1 MLNKFLIL
9 FFLVLSAAP
18 GCAPK
23 QEPATAPHQWELSS
37 EATVTYY
44 YLKAQDKH
52 SQGRFLEAAA
62 LLERAVEAGPKPYL
76 YIDMARSYWRGRDR
90 DMAVKSMKEAVS
102 AFPEEPDVYFV
113 LAELYLA
120 DNNES
125 KALEVIDQFSR
136 IAPDHPDVYQ
146 DLASFYHETGD
157 YPKVLDLLQQVPDED
172 KTPEMLYHMGRAS
185 YELGDIKK
193 AVRFLRRAVDKK
205 PMFVQGWA
213 ELAFIF
219 ERERDYVQAEEIY
232 EKLYSIGETN
242 PDLILRIIELN
253 LKLNDPDKARRFLDK
268 GPNDLQ
274 FHLDAA
280 KQFINNSF
288 YDHAYDILSKIT
300 RRSSYPPTVFFYMAL
315 VAYEGWSDPDRALEY
330 LQYVPEDD
338 PYHVQALLFS
348 IEIHF
353 EQKQY
358 RQALELTRQG
368 SNIHPDE
375 SRFVLF
381 ESVILEILGEY
392 SRALEAVDS
401 GLKKW
406 PSNTDLHFRKGV
418 LLDKKGK
425 KDQALETMEDI
436 VAMDQDH
443 HEALNYVGYTL
454 AEQDRDLDRALVLIK
469 RALKLDPGNGYY
481 MDSLAWTYYV
491 RGEYEKAWKE
501 ISRAV
506 EFAADDPIIWE
517 HYADIA
523 LAVNNPEQALRGYET
538 ALEMDPDDLDEIQ
551 KKIKKL
557 LDKYPELQNRDES

>member
-1 MLNKFLIL
+1 MLNKFLII

-23 QEPATAPHQWELSS
+23 QEPATAPHHWELSS
-37 EATVTYY
+37 QATVTYY
-44 YLKAQDKH
+44 YLKAQDQL
-52 SQGRFLEAAA
+52 SQGRFLESAA
-62 LLERAVEAGPKPYL
+62 LLEKAIEAGPRPYL

-90 DMAVKSMKEAVS
+90 DMAIKSMKEAVS
-102 AFPEEPDVYFV
+102 AFPDEPDVYFA
-113 LAELYLA
+113 LAEFYLA
-120 DNNES
+120 DNKEG
-125 KALEVIDQFSR
+125 KALEIIDQFSEV
-136 IAPDHPDVYQ
+136 APDHPGVYQ
-146 DLASFYHETGD
+146 DLASFYNEVGD
-157 YPKVLDLLQQVPDED
+157 YPKVLDLLQQVPDKD
-172 KTPEMLYHMGRAS
+172 KTPEMLYHMARAS
-185 YELGDIKK
+185 FELGDIKK
-193 AVRFLRRAVDKK
+193 AVQLLRRAVDIN
-205 PMFVQGWA
+205 PMFVQAWA

-232 EKLYSIGETN
+232 EKLFSIGETN

-253 LKLNDPDKARRFLDK
+253 LKLNDPDKARQFLDK
-268 GPNDLQ
+268 GPDDLQ

-300 RRSSYPPTVFFYMAL
+300 QRSSYPPTVFFYMAL

-330 LQYVPEDD
+330 LQEVPRDD
-338 PYHVQALLFS
+338 PYHLQAFLFR

-358 RQALELTRQG
+358 RQALDLSRQG
-368 SNIHPDE
+368 REIHPNE
-375 SRFVLF
+375 SRLVLF
-381 ESVILEILGEY
+381 ESIVLEILGEY
-392 SRALEAVDS
+392 PGALEAVRS

-406 PSNTDLHFRKGV
+406 PSDTDLLFRKGV
-418 LLDKKGK
+418 LLDKKGE
-425 KDQALETMEDI
+425 KDQALETMEEI
-436 VAMDQDH
+436 VSMDQDH

-481 MDSLAWTYYV
+481 MDSLAWAYYV
-491 RGEYEKAWKE
+491 QGEYEKAWKE

-506 EFAADDPIIWE
+506 EIVADDPIIWE

-523 LAVNNPEQALRGYET
+523 LAVNNPEQALRGYER
-538 ALEMDPDDLDEIQ
+538 ALEKDPDDLDDIQ
-551 KKIKKL
+551 EKIKL
-557 LDKYPELQNRDES
+557 ILEKYPELQKQDDS